1 MSEATKVAA
10 RGAILSLPA
19 ALAVMYWASR
29 LFPSIVA
36 WLLGYGFFVLA
47 LAPIAAGSAYVV
59 WKCST
64 RWPSR
69 LSSLVVGTAFGMVTF
84 FVEGLLLY
92 FVHPSAFGEP
102 FSASNLFPGL
112 VTGALTGY
120 ARLGV
125 SPATLV

>member
-1 MSEATKVAA
+1 MTAATKVAM
-10 RGAILSLPA
+10 RGAILSFPA
-19 ALAVMYWASR
+19 ALAVTYWSSR
-29 LFPSIVA
+29 LFPSLIA
-36 WLLGYGFFVLA
+36 WLLGYALFVLL

-69 LSSLVVGTAFGMVTF
+69 LSSMVAGIAFGVAAF
-84 FVEGLLLY
+84 YVESLMLY
-92 FVHPSAFGEP
+92 FVYPAFGAP

-125 SPATLV
+125 SPTSTV